1 MEAQHSAEME
11 DMPHTGEVATVGP
24 APAESAKI
32 NPTNNSNENDTKT
45 PEIDTPAMEESL
57 DDAVEGKEE
66 NEDQDG
72 NTVNEMEAKDLTIQ
86 KEELSDNEDTDDLQ
100 LPLPVDLTGEG
111 RNKLF
116 QRGLKLEED
125 GNKDWA
131 LKCYLTCITNLKH
144 DTNFTLLPKCLHNI
158 GGIYYGKED
167 YVKAVQFVQAEKLY
181 YENCL
186 IDTTEI
192 QKELGEIRKDF
203 DGESSNVTGV
213 SLDAMR
219 ANEYEH
225 LARICLD
232 KNQPE
237 LALEYSG
244 KATKIRQQLY
254 GDNHQFTQE
263 SLDLFTSIYAE
274 VGKKQYSDSMQKF
287 ASPSSENADVGEITD
302 NSSESKAPAEPV
314 SILRKRKAAEGEK
327 EKKVRF
333 DETQVPQEGISEQ
346 EERFARRV
354 LFILLVLCGLVL
366 FILGFYLYCNRS
378 SAGVCGSIKSNL
390 HFLAMRV
397 RYIYYQFSSNSKAK
411 YA

>member
-1 MEAQHSAEME
+1 MDSQNNADME
-11 DMPHTGEVATVGP
+11 DMTHTEEEVKEGP
-24 APAESAKI
+24 APGESA
-32 NPTNNSNENDTKT
+32 NDNATNNSVESDTKT
-45 PEIDTPAMEESL
+45 PEIKESL
-57 DDAVEGKEE
+57 DDAFE
-66 NEDQDG
+66 
-72 NTVNEMEAKDLTIQ
+72 
-86 KEELSDNEDTDDLQ
+86 DDLH
-100 LPLPVDLTGEG
+100 LHLPVDLTGEG

-125 GNKDWA
+125 GKKDWA

-144 DTNFTLLPKCLHNI
+144 DTNFTLLPQCLHNI

-167 YVKAVQFVQAEKLY
+167 YEKAVQFVQAEKLY

-192 QKELGEIRKDF
+192 QKELGEIRMDSN
-203 DGESSNVTGV
+203 GESSNITGV
-213 SLDAMR
+213 SVDAIR
-219 ANEYEH
+219 ANEYEQ

-237 LALEYSG
+237 LALEYAG
-244 KATKIRQQLY
+244 KATKIRQQIY
-254 GDNHQFTQE
+254 GENHQFTQE

-287 ASPSSENADVGEITD
+287 SSPSSKNVDLGKTAG
-302 NSSESKAPAEPV
+302 NSSEAKALAEPV
-314 SILRKRKAAEGEK
+314 SILRKRKPIEGEK

-333 DETQVPQEGISEQ
+333 DETQVPQEEISEQ

-354 LFILLVLCGLVL
+354 LLIVMVSCGLVL
-366 FILGFYLYCNRS
+366 LIMGFYLYCNKS

-390 HFLAMRV
+390 HFLSMRI